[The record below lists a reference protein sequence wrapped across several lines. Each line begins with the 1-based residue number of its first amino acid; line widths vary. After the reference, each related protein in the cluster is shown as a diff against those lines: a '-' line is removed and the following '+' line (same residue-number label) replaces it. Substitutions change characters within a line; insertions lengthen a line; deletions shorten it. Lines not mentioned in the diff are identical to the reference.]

1 MGTWSVEPFGN
12 DDAADWVYEL
22 EEAEDLSPIEEAI
35 DAVLA
40 VGTEYLEAPV
50 ASVALAAIEV
60 LARLGGSPGEK
71 SSYTET
77 ADNWVASIQL
87 EPPVELLD
95 KAQAAIARILAE
107 KLRAQRALARER
119 RVRSLAGF
127 SRQSSSTRWGLT
139 LSISGSRA
147 AGLRP
152 ASERP
157 SAPTDSAGRPSSPP
171 RWFASRLMVP
181 LLLERSHWRV
191 GIGRGLFLFFVSG
204 GPATLLAA
212 GPMYAWFRSAHS
224 VRLSLRSVR
233 TKLRDGD
240 RRIEFADDTR
250 TFCRIV
256 SVPIRCRLR

>member
-40 VGTEYLEAPV
+40 AGTEYLEAPV

-71 SSYTET
+71 NFYTET

-107 KLRAQRALARER
+107 NSELKELWQESDEYDAWQASIDNL
-119 RVRSLAGF
+119 RVR
-127 SRQSSSTRWGLT
+127 
-139 LSISGSRA
+139 
-147 AGLRP
+147 
-152 ASERP
+152 
-157 SAPTDSAGRPSSPP
+157 
-171 RWFASRLMVP
+171 
-181 LLLERSHWRV
+181 V
-191 GIGRGLFLFFVSG
+191 G
-204 GPATLLAA
+204 
-212 GPMYAWFRSAHS
+212 
-224 VRLSLRSVR
+224 
-233 TKLRDGD
+233 D
-240 RRIEFADDTR
+240 
-250 TFCRIV
+250 
-256 SVPIRCRLR
+256 